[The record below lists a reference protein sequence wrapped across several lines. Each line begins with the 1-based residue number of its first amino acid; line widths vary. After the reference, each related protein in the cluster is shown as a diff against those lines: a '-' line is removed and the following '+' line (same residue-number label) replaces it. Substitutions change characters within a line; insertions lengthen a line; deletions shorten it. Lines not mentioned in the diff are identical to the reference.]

1 MHKEIFMIYRPSYFI
16 KEGIRNVYSNGL
28 MSIASVFVMVCCL
41 LLMGVSF
48 LVSNSIKNIL
58 NNIEKNNSITVYA
71 KFDVPV
77 DVDDLK
83 NRISSLE
90 NVASCNIRSKDEA
103 LKSYEETLGSSL
115 TDLFDG
121 EIPIPDTFEVSMYD
135 LARYNET
142 VSKILE
148 FSEIDSISDR
158 SEIASK
164 LSKLK
169 SILKKIGIWIVIG
182 LMSVSIMIISNTIR
196 ITMYNRR
203 FEISIM
209 KSIGATNTFIRL
221 PFIVEGIILGLISS
235 VVSIFILKFSY
246 IKASEIFSSVIP
258 ISTFSF
264 NKFYIHIFI
273 SFVIFGIFLGIVSSL
288 LSIKKYLKK
297 EGGLSVVW

>member
-1 MHKEIFMIYRPSYFI
+1 MIYRPSYFI

-41 LLMGVSF
+41 LLMGISF
-48 LVSNSIKNIL
+48 LVSKSIRNIL
-58 NNIEKNNSITVYA
+58 NSIEKNNSITVYA

-77 DVDDLK
+77 DVDELK
-83 NRISSLE
+83 DRISSLE
-90 NVASCNIRSKDEA
+90 NVASCNVRSKDEA

-121 EIPIPDTFEVSMYD
+121 DIPVPDTFEVSMYD
-135 LARYNET
+135 LSKYNET

-148 FSEIDSISDR
+148 ISEIDSISDR

-169 SILKKIGIWIVIG
+169 SILKRIGIWVVIG
-182 LMSVSIMIISNTIR
+182 LMSVSVMIISNTIR

-221 PFIVEGIILGLISS
+221 PFIVEGMILGLISS
-235 VVSIFILKFSY
+235 IISILILKFSY
-246 IKASEIFSSVIP
+246 MKASEVFSNIIP
-258 ISTFSF
+258 ISAFSF
-264 NKFYIHIFI
+264 SKIYVHISIIQIIYKVIISLFLWCFI
-273 SFVIFGIFLGIVSSL
+273 KINFRQ
-288 LSIKKYLKK
+288 
-297 EGGLSVVW
+297 

>member
-1 MHKEIFMIYRPSYFI
+1 MIYRPNYFI

-48 LVSNSIKNIL
+48 LVSRSIKNVL
-58 NNIEKNNSITVYA
+58 KNVEKKNSITVYA

-77 DVDDLK
+77 NADELK
-83 NRISSLE
+83 SRISLLE
-90 NVASCNIRSKDEA
+90 NVSSCEIRSKEEA

-115 TDLFDG
+115 TELFDG
-121 EIPIPDTFEVSMYD
+121 EVPVPDTFEVSMND
-135 LARYNET
+135 LSKYHDT
-142 VSKILE
+142 VSSILE
-148 FSEIDSISDR
+148 IPEVDSISDR
-158 SEIASK
+158 SEFASK
-164 LSKLK
+164 LSNLK
-169 SILKKIGIWIVIG
+169 SLLKKAGLWATIG
-182 LMSVSIMIISNTIR
+182 LISVSIMIISNTIR

-235 VVSIFILKFSY
+235 VVSILILQFSY
-246 IKASEIFSSVIP
+246 VKVSELFSNFIPASA
-258 ISTFSF
+258 FSF
-264 NKFYIHIFI
+264 SQIYVQMFV
-273 SFVIFGIFLGIVSSL
+273 SFVIFGIFLGIISSL
-288 LSIKKYLKK
+288 LSIKKYLKQ